1 MRLPRAFNLATAGLS
16 AALLLAACAS
26 QNRVES
32 NLNIKGAPDW
42 VNKGTGILKTNDGRL
57 FHGVGSADGMDPRY
71 QFLQTSTADDRAR
84 AELARVLSSYMEV
97 ASKDYAAA
105 AGSGKDA
112 AYQSSISQQ
121 IENLTRV
128 NLTGSRIIGRW
139 RDTRTNAIYSL
150 AELDMTKVQ
159 STVSGIKDMNEGLRD
174 YIQREGNNIF
184 DRMAGGSQ

>member
-1 MRLPRAFNLATAGLS
+1 MGLG
-16 AALLLAACAS
+16 ALLLASCAT

-32 NLNIKGAPDW
+32 NLFIKGAPDW
-42 VNKGTGILKTNDGRL
+42 VNKGTSVLKTNDGRL
-57 FHGVGSADGMDPRY
+57 FHGVGSAEAMDPKY

-97 ASKDYAAA
+97 VSKDYAAT

-112 AYQSSISQQ
+112 AYQSSVSQQ
-121 IENLTRV
+121 IDNITRV

-139 RDTRTNAIYSL
+139 RDTKTNVIYSL

-159 STVSGIKDMNEGLRD
+159 STVSGIKDMNDGLRN
-174 YIQREGNNIF
+174 YMQREGNNIF
-184 DRMAGGSQ
+184 DRMAEGGK

>member
-1 MRLPRAFNLATAGLS
+1 MKSKNLSILAASALG
-16 AALLLAACAS
+16 AALLLSACAT

-42 VNKGTGILKTNDGRL
+42 VNQGTNILKTNDGRI
-57 FHGVGSADGMDPRY
+57 FHGVGSAESMDPRY

-84 AELARVLSSYMEV
+84 AELARVLSSYIEV
-97 ASKDYAAA
+97 VSKDYAAT
-105 AGSGKDA
+105 AGTGKDT

-121 IENLTRV
+121 IDNITRV

-139 RDTRTNAIYSL
+139 RDKKTNVIYAL

-159 STVSGIKDMNEGLRD
+159 DTIRGVKDMNEGLRE

-184 DRMAGGSQ
+184 DRMAEERK

>member
-1 MRLPRAFNLATAGLS
+1 MKSKNLSILAASALG
-16 AALLLAACAS
+16 AALLLSACAT

-42 VNKGTGILKTNDGRL
+42 VNQGTNILKTNDGRI
-57 FHGVGSADGMDPRY
+57 FHGVGSAESMDPRY

-84 AELARVLSSYMEV
+84 AELARVLSSYIEV
-97 ASKDYAAA
+97 VSKDYAAT
-105 AGSGKDA
+105 AGTGKDT
-112 AYQSSISQQ
+112 AYQFSISQQ
-121 IENLTRV
+121 IDNITRV

-139 RDTRTNAIYSL
+139 RDKKTNVIYAL

-159 STVSGIKDMNEGLRD
+159 DTIRGVKDMNEGLRE

-184 DRMAGGSQ
+184 DRMAEERK